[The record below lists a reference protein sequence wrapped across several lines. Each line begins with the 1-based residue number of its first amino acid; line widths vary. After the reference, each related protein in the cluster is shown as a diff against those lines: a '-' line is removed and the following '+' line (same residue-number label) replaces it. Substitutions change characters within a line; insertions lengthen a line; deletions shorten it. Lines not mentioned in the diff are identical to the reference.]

1 VDSLIDTTV
10 GSYRIMSVLG
20 RGGMGVVYRA
30 EHVRLGRPAA
40 LKMLQPH
47 LTYDPAIVQRFF
59 NEARAASAIDH
70 PAIIEVFDYGMH
82 DDDRAYLV
90 MALLQGETLTT
101 HIEQRAIQ
109 PREVAHLMAQVA
121 DGLAAAHDGGI
132 IHRDLKPDNIM
143 LVPSSLAAYGF
154 GVKLLDFGIAK
165 LADAGDAGSSFR
177 TQTGYV
183 IGTPLYMSPEQC
195 TGASDLDHRADLYS
209 LGCIA
214 YHALAGRPPFESTAG
229 AGAIIA
235 AQLRDE
241 PPDPRTFV
249 STIPDELVQI
259 VMRLLAK
266 DPAARYQSAR
276 EVRDAFAPSTPAR
289 SFVALPRSIAGQ
301 PTTAT
306 GAAAEVMTPATSM
319 ASSRRPTKY
328 ASRGRAVALV
338 AIALGIGGAVMVVQ
352 GRGNDAHEPVH
363 VAIAGPAAPPTVDVE
378 PPPPSDIAVRIAKLR
393 ARTATTGP
401 GAKPELRADRGARG
415 ISGKAPAPAAG
426 SIRIDA
432 AHDSRGAVTDADRSK
447 PAPPAGSIRIDAGHY
462 ARSARIAVAFASFV
476 RSTPDNRAWVV
487 VAPAG
492 KPSPGYEAWT
502 MVTNGARR
510 VTLFA
515 PAKPGN
521 YEVRFYRDVALQAS
535 LSFTVP

>member
-10 GSYRIMSVLG
+10 GSYRIVSVLG

-109 PREVAHLMAQVA
+109 ASEVAHLMAQVA
-121 DGLAAAHDGGI
+121 DGLAAAHAAGI
-132 IHRDLKPDNIM
+132 VHRDLKPDNIM
-143 LVPSSLAAYGF
+143 LVPSSLAPYGF

-195 TGASDLDHRADLYS
+195 TGASDLDHRTDLYS

-249 STIPDELVQI
+249 STIPDHLVQI

-276 EVRDAFAPSTPAR
+276 EVRDAFAPTTPAR

-306 GAAAEVMTPATSM
+306 GAAAQVMTPTPATSM
-319 ASSRRPTKY
+319 ANSRLPTKY
-328 ASRGRAVALV
+328 AARGLAIALV
-338 AIALGIGGAVMVVQ
+338 AIALGLGGAVMLVR
-352 GRGNDAHEPVH
+352 GRGNDLREPVH
-363 VAIAGPAAPPTVDVE
+363 AAMAPPAGPTAPPAAELE
-378 PPPPSDIAVRIAKLR
+378 PPPVRDDIAVRVEKLR
-393 ARTATTGP
+393 TRAAITGTV
-401 GAKPELRADRGARG
+401 AKPEPIEPGVSKPARG
-415 ISGKAPAPAAG
+415 P
-426 SIRIDA
+426 IRIDA
-432 AHDSRGAVTDADRSK
+432 DHFTRGT
-447 PAPPAGSIRIDAGHY
+447 
-462 ARSARIAVAFASFV
+462 RIAVAFSGFV
-476 RSTPDNRAWVV
+476 RSTPENRAWLV
-487 VAPAG
+487 VAPVG
-492 KPSPGYEAWT
+492 KPSPGYETWT

-510 VTLFA
+510 TTLFA
-515 PAKPGN
+515 PAKPGA
-521 YEVRFYRDVALQAS
+521 YEVRFYRNVALQSA